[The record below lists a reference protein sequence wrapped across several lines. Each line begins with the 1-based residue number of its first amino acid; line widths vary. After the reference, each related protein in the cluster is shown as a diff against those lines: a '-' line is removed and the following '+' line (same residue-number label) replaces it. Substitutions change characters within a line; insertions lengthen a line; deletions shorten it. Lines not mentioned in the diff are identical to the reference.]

1 MLIRLYALRGRR
13 NVSKTQLATDCGSA
27 DVRSRSATKAGGG
40 AAVASNSLFR
50 VIRLYLELIR
60 FSHTLFALPFAL
72 LGAAMAWAET
82 PFQWR
87 HLAGILLCMVF
98 ARSAAMA
105 FNRWADARFDALNPR
120 TAGRHLPRGIVSP
133 ASVAVFTAVSSLGFI
148 ASTLLFLPN
157 PWPVSA
163 AVPVLLF
170 LLGYSFA
177 KRFTS
182 ASHIWLGAALAL
194 SPLAAY
200 VAIVG
205 DFALPPILLSS
216 AVVFWVT
223 GFDII
228 YACQDTDFDRRFG
241 LRSIPARWG
250 VSGALRASAL
260 SHILFLGVL
269 AALACTYAPFGLVY
283 RGGLIVV
290 GLVLAYEHLLVR
302 PDDLSRLNQA
312 FFTANAVISIGL
324 FLIGTADIFWL

>member
-1 MLIRLYALRGRR
+1 MLLAKTANGETVAANYMLRK
-13 NVSKTQLATDCGSA
+13 V
-27 DVRSRSATKAGGG
+27 
-40 AAVASNSLFR
+40 
-50 VIRLYLELIR
+50 RLYLELIR

-72 LGAAMAWAET
+72 LGAAMAWAEVS
-82 PFQWR
+82 FQWR

-105 FNRWADARFDALNPR
+105 FNRLADVRYDALNPR
-120 TAGRHLPRGIVSP
+120 TAGRHLPRGILSR
-133 ASVAVFTAVSSLGFI
+133 ASVAGFTAISSIGFI

-157 PWPVSA
+157 ALPIAA

-182 ASHIWLGAALAL
+182 ASHVWLGIALAL

-200 VAIVG
+200 IAIAG
-205 DFALPPILLSS
+205 DFAWPPVLLSL

-228 YACQDTDFDRRFG
+228 YASQDMEFDRQVG

-250 VSGALRASAL
+250 IPSALRLSAL
-260 SHILFLGVL
+260 SHVLFLGALAVL
-269 AALACTYAPFGLVY
+269 AFIYPPFGMIY
-283 RGGLIVV
+283 RCGLIGV
-290 GLVLAYEHLLVR
+290 GLILAYEHLAVR
-302 PDDLSRLNQA
+302 PNDLSRLNQA
-312 FFTANAVISIGL
+312 FFTANAVISVGL
-324 FLIGTADIFWL
+324 FLIGTVDIFFA